1 MNKERT
7 YRVTTP
13 PREIA
18 WSEVVPSKEQRDTV
32 VSTHVELLAIYPLLS
47 AGVNWSEARG
57 WYFLTVNAQC
67 RKTADNFTTR
77 DMFTKYM
84 LSSAVN

>member
-1 MNKERT
+1 M
-7 YRVTTP
+7 
-13 PREIA
+13 A
-18 WSEVVPSKEQRDTV
+18 HDEQRKNLQSNHTTKRNWLI
-32 VSTHVELLAIYPLLS
+32 THVELLGIYPLSS

-57 WYFLTVNAQC
+57 WDFLTVNAEC
-67 RKTADNFTTR
+67 RKFATR